1 MSPSFSSSSGPLS
14 PQLSTGDSIRDKC
27 IELLAAALRTNGEDV
42 VRLPHWQL
50 NKTAAA
56 VLTQSH
62 THTHTTCTNKFLHV
76 LRSGSDL
83 GDSYVLFPISQMT
96 TKSLEQTATAWQ
108 QKLKIISFDSLQCSF
123 SFSWFDLICSS
134 FSDDWCWQSTAMCS
148 VFVSVYCMNQYEECY
163 WSSRWKFL
171 FLFSMTGVSQC
182 STRGGPYCTC
192 TLILESN
199 LVLFASEHPG
209 PRPVLNGFKW
219 LLVDA
224 TKD

>member
-83 GDSYVLFPISQMT
+83 GDSCFVSYFADDY
-96 TKSLEQTATAWQ
+96 KEFGANC
-108 QKLKIISFDSLQCSF
+108 DSMAAEIEDHILWFTSVFLLLQLV
-123 SFSWFDLICSS
+123 WFDLQFIQWWLMLTVHSHVFCVRVCILYEPVWRMLLK
-134 FSDDWCWQSTAMCS
+134 FKMEIFIFIFNDWCIP
-148 VFVSVYCMNQYEECY
+148 VF
-163 WSSRWKFL
+163 
-171 FLFSMTGVSQC
+171 
-182 STRGGPYCTC
+182 
-192 TLILESN
+192 
-199 LVLFASEHPG
+199 H
-209 PRPVLNGFKW
+209 
-219 LLVDA
+219 
-224 TKD
+224 